1 MHRLG
6 GETATK
12 NVRGFCKKRLFFGK
26 ITKTIGTPLLQ
37 GQAGSRYE
45 KTVLAGAWGAIGNCF
60 GLGGMSGRRGPWAV
74 DMRFRGGGNLCSH
87 L

>member
-26 ITKTIGTPLLQ
+26 ITKTRGTPLLQ

-45 KTVLAGAWGAIGNCF
+45 KTVLAGAWGVGLDNF
-60 GLGGMSGRRGPWAV
+60 GVSNFFLT
-74 DMRFRGGGNLCSH
+74 
-87 L
+87 